1 MTSEHTRG
9 KQEMLLVS
17 DFDQTLSFHDSGIV
31 LSEMLGIGGFEERV
45 SGLAKIRMIQQG
57 GELPYL
63 LLHDT
68 EDRRGR
74 QDHLNEVGKRVRL
87 KKNIALMLVLLQC
100 LDDYLF
106 SFCVVSAAP
115 EEVVQSAL
123 DGIVPA
129 ENIHGT
135 QFRYDPVNGE
145 IQSVVRVPAGY
156 GKVVVVEDLRVKMAL
171 GHDRIVYIGDGSSDV
186 NVMLHVNRF
195 DGLTIAVSENL
206 FVTQIAKRTVL
217 SDDVLGILVPI
228 LQDIVGW
235 NSQEIR
241 SFFNSGG
248 FVFQDWGRVRTDWL
262 TIRTNADTPRFA
274 GTTS

>member
-1 MTSEHTRG
+1 MSHGLSYLYATKTLQNMT
-9 KQEMLLVS
+9 
-17 DFDQTLSFHDSGIV
+17 
-31 LSEMLGIGGFEERV
+31 
-45 SGLAKIRMIQQG
+45 LAKIRMIQQG

-63 LLHDT
+63 LLHDP
-68 EDRRGR
+68 EYRRVR
-74 QDHLNEVGKRVRL
+74 KEHLNEVGKRIRL
-87 KKNIALMLVLLQC
+87 KKNITLMLELLQC
-100 LDDYLF
+100 LDDYHF

-248 FVFQDWGRVRTDWL
+248 FVLQDWGRVRTDWL